1 MLRDIRHNSVSLVK
15 VVRDS
20 MYELLRNDPLRMAG
34 ATAFFTTFALPPIL
48 VILIQV
54 LKLLYD
60 PQRIRNELFK
70 HLEGIIGTQSVQQI
84 VDVLQALRGMA
95 QNWWITG
102 LGFLFLVFV
111 ATTLFKVIRNSLNQV
126 WKMRIIRRRGIYKS
140 LGSRVKAVAI
150 IIVAAILFVFGIL
163 AEGMQA
169 LIGHYLFEFS
179 PLLSI
184 YFNSVLSY
192 IISIVVVMLWFAI
205 VFRYLPD
212 GRPDWDIA
220 ITGAFFTA
228 ILFSIGKL
236 ILHWLLTYSNINTLY
251 GTSASIVLLLLFV
264 FYSALI
270 LYYGA
275 AFTKLWAIHQGR
287 PIKPVNGAMHYKVTE
302 ADADEI
308 LIMRVDRVSDER

>member
-1 MLRDIRHNSVSLVK
+1 MSEII
-15 VVRDS
+15 RDS
-20 MYELLRNDPLRMAG
+20 MYELLKNDPLRMAG

-54 LKLLYD
+54 LKLLFD
-60 PQRIRNELFK
+60 PQRIRNELFT
-70 HLEGIIGTQSVQQI
+70 HLENIIGTQSVQQV
-84 VDVLQALRGMA
+84 VDVLQALREMA

-126 WKMRIIRRRGIYKS
+126 WKMRIIRKRGIYKGVGARLKS
-140 LGSRVKAVAI
+140 VAI
-150 IIVAAILFVFGIL
+150 IIVAAILFVVGIF
-163 AEGMQA
+163 AEGVQA
-169 LIGHYLFEFS
+169 LIGHYVFELS
-179 PLLSI
+179 PLLSV
-184 YFNSVLSY
+184 YLNSVLSY
-192 IISIVVVMLWFAI
+192 FISILVVTLWFAI

-220 ITGAFFTA
+220 FSGAFFTA
-228 ILFSIGKL
+228 ILFSVGKL
-236 ILHWLLTYSNINTLY
+236 IVHWLLTYSNINTLY

-275 AFTKLWAIHQGR
+275 SFTKLWALHKGR
-287 PIKPVNGAMHYKVTE
+287 PIKPVQGAMHYKVTE
-302 ADADEI
+302 ADESEYV
-308 LIMRVDRVSDER
+308 IMNVK

>member
-1 MLRDIRHNSVSLVK
+1 MLRSLRRHSGAMIRI
-15 VVRDS
+15 VRDS
-20 MYELLRNDPLRMAG
+20 MNELLKNDPLRMAG

-60 PQRIRNELFK
+60 PQKIRSELFT
-70 HLEGIIGTQSVQQI
+70 HLEGIIGLQSVQQLD
-84 VDVLQALRGMA
+84 DVLQALSNMA

-102 LGFLFLVFV
+102 FGFLFLLFV

-126 WKMRIIRRRGIYKS
+126 WKMRIIRKRGIYKS
-140 LGSRVKAVAI
+140 LGARVKAMAI

-163 AEGMQA
+163 AEGVQA
-169 LIGHYLFEFS
+169 LIGHYVFEFS

-184 YFNSVLSY
+184 YLNSVLSY
-192 IISIVVVMLWFAI
+192 IISILVVTLWFAI
-205 VFRYLPD
+205 VFRFLPD

-220 ITGAFFTA
+220 FSGAFFTA
-228 ILFSIGKL
+228 ILFSVGKL
-236 ILHWLLTYSNINTLY
+236 VLHWLLTYSNINTLY
-251 GTSASIVLLLLFV
+251 GTSTSIVLLLLFV

-275 AFTKLWAIHQGR
+275 AFTKLWAEHKGR
-287 PIKPVNGAMHYKVTE
+287 PIKPNHGAMHYKVTE
-302 ADADEI
+302 ADENEY
-308 LIMRVDRVSDER
+308 LITKVEP